1 MSNIELAINIAVIV
15 LLIATIICI
24 WRFSRNL
31 AILRNKHDSLQ
42 NLVLALNTAA
52 DKANNAINGLK
63 SAVNEAS
70 YNVDI
75 AIEKAKIAEENLQK
89 ATRNFAKETDYS
101 YPTST
106 PQNRLAKNIQKQYEP
121 NFEDDDIEEKSESE
135 IELLKVLRSIR

>member
-1 MSNIELAINIAVIV
+1 MNSIELAINITIIV

-31 AILRNKHDSLQ
+31 SVLRTKHDSLQ

-63 SAVNEAS
+63 SAANEAS
-70 YNVDI
+70 YNVDM
-75 AIEKAKIAEENLQK
+75 AIEKAKTAEENLQK
-89 ATRNFAKETDYS
+89 VTRNISNDIDYS
-101 YPTST
+101 YPTPN
-106 PQNRLAKNIQKQYEP
+106 PQNRLAKNIQKQYETH
-121 NFEDDDIEEKSESE
+121 FEEDDIEEKSESE